1 MKLHLKQNLVP
12 PNLVRLSPS
21 TVLVDDPLSNKKRS
35 TFDLDE
41 RRGLNILNRTPRPT
55 STRYLSRAT
64 QKLSLS
70 EQQKFRDTGNNA
82 LVSYI
87 ISFR

>member
-1 MKLHLKQNLVP
+1 MP
-12 PNLVRLSPS
+12 SNLVRLSPS
-21 TVLVDDPLSNKKRS
+21 TILVDDPLSNRKRS
-35 TFDLDE
+35 TFELDE

-64 QKLSLS
+64 QQMSLN
-70 EQQKFRDTGNNA
+70 EQQRFRDTGNNA

-87 ISFR
+87 SSFNIVCYF